1 MDGEDLKTD
10 FYCSLVLL
18 KLKFRLNFAN
28 LTHVAFDARGTPENV
43 ILNIFYGQFLID
55 IFMTKP

>member
-43 ILNIFYGQFLID
+43 IFQKRILHFLKD
-55 IFMTKP
+55 LFKTNP